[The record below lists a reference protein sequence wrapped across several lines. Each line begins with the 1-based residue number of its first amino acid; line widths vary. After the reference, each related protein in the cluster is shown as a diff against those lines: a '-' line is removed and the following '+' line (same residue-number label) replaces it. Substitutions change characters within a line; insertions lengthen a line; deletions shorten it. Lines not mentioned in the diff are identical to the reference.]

1 MPSRH
6 SENSSNSI
14 ELQQNYSFTLL
25 DSAQLQFRY
34 RIYGVVTDRRDL
46 RRRLFALAANQS
58 GHFTAA
64 QAKHLG
70 YSYPAQAHHV
80 HAGNWLRVDRGLF
93 RLSEWIPDVHDD
105 LVRWT
110 LWSKGR
116 AVVSHET
123 ALGTHDVGEFESRR
137 IHLTVPPGFRMR
149 DDALALHQ
157 ADLPD
162 DDVVERTGF
171 RVTTLTRSLV
181 DIAAGAPDED
191 QLARAIDEAR
201 AHGTVTLRGLRA
213 RAEAIDATAA
223 LQIER
228 AIGHLDAA

>member
-1 MPSRH
+1 
-6 SENSSNSI
+6 
-14 ELQQNYSFTLL
+14 
-25 DSAQLQFRY
+25 
-34 RIYGVVTDRRDL
+34 
-46 RRRLFALAANQS
+46 
-58 GHFTAA
+58 
-64 QAKHLG
+64 
-70 YSYPAQAHHV
+70 
-80 HAGNWLRVDRGLF
+80 
-93 RLSEWIPDVHDD
+93 
-105 LVRWT
+105 
-110 LWSKGR
+110 
-116 AVVSHET
+116 VVSHET

-201 AHGTVTLRGLRA
+201 AHGTVTLCGLRA

-223 LQIER
+223 LHIER